1 MNRAYKTK
9 KIQYTSSVIKTIT
22 GISILCLLTACTSNS
37 EQESAMTQVSES
49 APKSETNPEPIKPT
63 FDTAEDVEITLVD
76 RLDGTTSSYCIDIMG
91 GGNNIKVEEGL
102 QAHTC
107 YSYKGALGEDQVF
120 STAKFSEN
128 QLYLPNFDVCASV
141 TKPLVGAHID
151 LASCDGSVAQQFV
164 FANNGTITPT
174 SNPELCITASG
185 ETTYGR
191 SQTHQKKVLTL
202 ETCSAEM
209 SSKQVWRT
217 RSSED

>member
-1 MNRAYKTK
+1 MKPL
-9 KIQYTSSVIKTIT
+9 
-22 GISILCLLTACTSNS
+22 ILATCSLAFMTACTSN
-37 EQESAMTQVSES
+37 QESSSTQVNETGTQNS
-49 APKSETNPEPIKPT
+49 ATQITNASTATKPT
-63 FDTAEDVEITLVD
+63 FDTAEEVEITLVD

-107 YSYKGALGEDQVF
+107 YSYKGTLGEDQVF
-120 STAKFSEN
+120 STAKFADN

-141 TKPLVGAHID
+141 KNPVAGAHID
-151 LASCDGSVAQQFV
+151 LASCDGSEAQQFV
-164 FANNGTITPT
+164 FANNGTITAT
-174 SNPELCITASG
+174 ANNALCVTASG

-191 SQTHQKKVLTL
+191 SQTHQKKALTL